1 MDVKT
6 KVELM
11 YVMDSYWSML
21 PPELQDFILLLKRNQ
36 EMLDQEK
43 ERRMKELG
51 KEIKLYKELKD
62 KWALGHIRCVVK
74 RKIFFERYIV
84 IMGCYLDREDH
95 VKRERFLGY
104 DFKSALQRINHVKSF
119 M

>member
-21 PPELQDFILLLKRNQ
+21 PLELQDFILLLKRNQ

-51 KEIKLYKELKD
+51 KEIELYKELKD

-74 RKIFFERYIV
+74 KKFFFERYIA

>member
-1 MDVKT
+1 MN
-6 KVELM
+6 
-11 YVMDSYWSML
+11 VMESYWGML

-62 KWALGHIRCVVK
+62 KWALGHVRCIVK
-74 RKIFFERYIV
+74 CKTRFQPRVYLSTPIMCIYGHYVDLEGVKKKSFLAFSFER
-84 IMGCYLDREDH
+84 
-95 VKRERFLGY
+95 
-104 DFKSALQRINHVKSF
+104 ALQRVNHVKSF
-119 M
+119 L

>member
-11 YVMDSYWSML
+11 NVMDSYWNML

-36 EMLDQEK
+36 ERIDEENK
-43 ERRMKELG
+43 ERMREVCD
-51 KEIKLYKELKD
+51 EIVMYKELKD
-62 KWALGHIRCVVK
+62 EWALGHIRCVVK

-95 VKRERFLGY
+95 VKRERFLGF
-104 DFKSALQRINHVKSF
+104 DFKSASQRINHVKSF

>member
-6 KVELM
+6 KIKLM
-11 YVMDSYWSML
+11 NVMESYWDVL
-21 PPELQDFILLLKRNQ
+21 PPEIHEMILLLKRNQ
-36 EMLDQEK
+36 EHFDEEK
-43 ERRMKELG
+43 KRKMKALS
-51 KEIKLYKELKD
+51 KEIELYEELKE

-74 RKIFFERYIV
+74 KTVFFKSYIV
-84 IMGCYLDREDH
+84 IMGSFLDREDH

>member
-11 YVMDSYWSML
+11 NVMDSYWSML

-74 RKIFFERYIV
+74 KKIFFERYIA

>member
-1 MDVKT
+1 MN
-6 KVELM
+6 
-11 YVMDSYWSML
+11 VMESYWDML
-21 PPELQDFILLLKRNQ
+21 PPEVHDFILFLKRKQ
-36 EMLDQEK
+36 ECFDEEK

-74 RKIFFERYIV
+74 KKNFFERYIV
-84 IMGCYLDREDH
+84 IMGSYLDREDH

-104 DFKSALQRINHVKSF
+104 DFKSALQRLNHVKSF

>member
-11 YVMDSYWSML
+11 NVMDSYWNML

-36 EMLDQEK
+36 ERIEEENK
-43 ERRMKELG
+43 ERMREVCD
-51 KEIKLYKELKD
+51 EIVMYKELKD

-74 RKIFFERYIV
+74 KKIFCQRYTE

-95 VKRERFLGY
+95 VKRERFLGF
-104 DFKSALQRINHVKSF
+104 DFKSASQRINHVKSF